1 VAQRLLITERDEVFE
16 ECAMSD
22 APAGDAPTAPAKS
35 KMLVIVLCSV
45 LAAGAAGGGV
55 FFMTS
60 KNGHD
65 EQASEEGHG
74 TAEHKLPA
82 QYLKFDPPFVVNFE
96 NRGMMRFLQVSVEVM
111 TRDPA
116 TAELIRLHDPKLRN
130 DLLMLL
136 GGQTYETISN
146 REGKERLRGEALK
159 TVQDVIT
166 AEGGNPEKVEQLYF
180 TSFVMQ

>member
-22 APAGDAPTAPAKS
+22 APADAPAAPAKS
-35 KMLVIVLCSV
+35 KMLVIILCSV

-55 FFMTS
+55 YFMS
-60 KNGHD
+60 AKKGDDKH
-65 EQASEEGHG
+65 ASEEGHKEP
-74 TAEHKLPA
+74 EHKLPA
-82 QYLKFDPPFVVNFE
+82 TYLKFDPPFVVNFE
-96 NRGMMRFLQVSVEVM
+96 NRGAVRFLQVSIEVM

-136 GGQTYETISN
+136 GGQTYETIST
-146 REGKERLRGEALK
+146 REGKEKLRAEALQ
-159 TVQDVIT
+159 VVHDVIT
-166 AEGGNPEKVEQLYF
+166 AEGGKPEGVEQLYF

>member
-1 VAQRLLITERDEVFE
+1 
-16 ECAMSD
+16 MSD
-22 APAGDAPTAPAKS
+22 APAGEAPTAPAKS

-45 LAAGAAGGGV
+45 LAAGAAGAGV

-60 KNGHD
+60 KKGDHK
-65 EQASEEGHG
+65 EASEEAH
-74 TAEHKLPA
+74 ADEHKLPA
-82 QYLKFDPPFVVNFE
+82 TYLKFDPPFVVNFE
-96 NRGMMRFLQVSVEVM
+96 NRGTMRFLQVSVEVM

-116 TAELIRLHDPKLRN
+116 TAELIRQHDPKLRN

-136 GGQTYETISN
+136 GSQTYETIST

-159 TVQDVIT
+159 VVHDVIT
-166 AEGGNPEKVEQLYF
+166 AEGGKPEKVEQLYF

>member
-1 VAQRLLITERDEVFE
+1 
-16 ECAMSD
+16 MSD
-22 APAGDAPTAPAKS
+22 APAGEAPAAPAKS

-60 KNGHD
+60 KKGDDKH
-65 EQASEEGHG
+65 ASDEGHEA
-74 TAEHKLPA
+74 TEAKLPA
-82 QYLKFDPPFVVNFE
+82 QYLKFEPPFVVNFE
-96 NRGMMRFLQVSVEVM
+96 NRGAVRFLQVSVEAM

-116 TAELIRLHDPKLRN
+116 TAELIRQHDPKLRN
-130 DLLMLL
+130 DLLLLL
-136 GGQTYETISN
+136 GGQTYETIST

-159 TVQDVIT
+159 AVQDVIS
-166 AEGGNPEKVEQLYF
+166 AEGGKAEKVEQLYF

>member
-22 APAGDAPTAPAKS
+22 APAGEAPAAPAKS

-60 KNGHD
+60 KKGDDKAAGEQGH
-65 EQASEEGHG
+65 EEV
-74 TAEHKLPA
+74 KLPA
-82 QYLKFDPPFVVNFE
+82 TYLKFDPPFVVNFE
-96 NRGMMRFLQVSVEVM
+96 NRGAMRFLQVSVEVM

-116 TAELIRLHDPKLRN
+116 VAELIRQHDPKLRN

-136 GGQTYETISN
+136 GSQTYETIST

-159 TVQDVIT
+159 TVHDVIS
-166 AEGGNPEKVEQLYF
+166 AEGGKPEKVEQLYF